1 MSDLFAPYFKA
12 IKELDVAEATE
23 HTLRGPLEN
32 LLKFLAAHADAN
44 IAVIHEPKR
53 DASRLGA
60 PDFKFKVHE
69 AILGYLENK
78 KIDESLD
85 AVLQSTQIAKY
96 KQLSNNIVVTNYLEW
111 VWLKDGYI
119 AKRETLC
126 YRSDVGRRRARLDP
140 DKAEKVAELIG
151 GFLSALPQKLGDAK
165 KLAAALAMRC
175 HDLCAFLRAELERQE
190 REPPPGRLYGLYAFF
205 TEAVFH
211 ELSLDEFANAFAQ
224 TLGYGLFL
232 AKLNAEADAVTLQNA
247 KNHIPANFAL
257 IRELVGFLDELERP
271 EYQDIKWLL
280 EEILGIMNALD
291 LAAIHAD
298 LAFAKGARHSTE
310 EERLLFDKDPYVYF
324 YENFLSAYD
333 KETRKGRGVYY
344 TPPPVVSF
352 IVQAVE
358 DILKQTFGVRQGLA
372 DRKRVTVLDFA
383 TGTGTFLLEV
393 LQRIFAGTS
402 KGLHQRIVKEHI
414 LKNLYGFEFLIA
426 PYTVAHLKLSQ
437 FLQDKGYAMQDD
449 ERLNIYL
456 TNTLEPIEPQ
466 ANWLLPALTLEV
478 RAAQAIKNRPILVIT
493 GNPPYSGH
501 SKNTGP
507 WIAKEIDTY
516 KKVDGKPL
524 GEKNVKWLQDDY
536 VKFIRF
542 AQWKM
547 EQVEEGVVAI
557 ITNHSFLDNPTFRGM
572 RHSLLQTFNQI
583 YLLDLHGNTRK
594 KEQPPEGGKDENI
607 FDIEQ
612 GVAVSLMIK
621 KKRLRR
627 AVYHADLW
635 GRRREKYKTL
645 LATKKDDMEWTR
657 LKPSAPAYLFIPQ
670 DEALRK
676 EYEQGWPV
684 TKIFPLHSVG
694 IVTARDKLTIHH
706 TKDAVWQVARNFA
719 ALPPEAA
726 REQYELGADSRDWK
740 VEFAQRDLQD
750 SGPSQDH
757 VVRVICRPFDTRYT
771 YYTGHSRGFHCMPRG
786 QVMRHM
792 LAGENIGLVTTR
804 ITKDDWTAF
813 ATEHIISH
821 KAGSRYDISYL
832 FPLYLYQTPERLQ
845 TAGTLFEEA
854 DSFKGKER
862 IENFSPQFRKF
873 ADEQYKC
880 CYSPEALLGYMYA
893 VMHSPTY
900 RTKYRE
906 FLKRDFSRI
915 PFVDERETFAN
926 LSTLGWELLQVHLLK
941 SIPQAVAVDVTGG
954 DFDVEKVQYDAK
966 HERLSINETDSFSPV
981 PQDVWEFHIDGY
993 PVLDTY
999 LKSRKGRTLS
1009 LDEIEAIQNIANAL
1023 RFTIDQMQR
1032 IDACWQP

>member
-32 LLKFLAAHADAN
+32 LLKFLAARADAN

-53 DASRLGA
+53 DASQLGA

-298 LAFAKGARHSTE
+298 LAFAKGARHCTE

-676 EYEQGWPV
+676 EYEQGWLL
-684 TKIFPLHSVG
+684 TDIFVKSSSG
-694 IVTARDKLTIHH
+694 IISKRDKIAFHFL
-706 TKDAVWQVARNFA
+706 
-719 ALPPEAA
+719 
-726 REQYELGADSRDWK
+726 REDLYRVLNDFDVLEETSIKEKYKFRESRDGK
-740 VEFAQRDLQD
+740 ISFVKKHIQD
-750 SGPSQDH
+750 YGIKDEYIRLCLH
-757 VVRVICRPFDTRYT
+757 RPFDFRWT
-771 YYTGHSRGFHCMPRG
+771 YHTNLSKGFLGWP
-786 QVMRHM
+786 VYDTMRHM

-862 IENFSPQFRKF
+862 VENFSPQFRKF

-900 RTKYRE
+900 RAKYRE

-954 DFDVEKVQYDAK
+954 DFDVENVQYEAK
-966 HERLSINETDSFSPV
+966 HERLSINKTDSFSPV

-1023 RFTIDQMQR
+1023 RFTIEQMQR

>member
-1 MSDLFAPYFKA
+1 MSDLFAPYFEA
-12 IKELDVAEATE
+12 IKELDVSEATE
-23 HTLRGPLEN
+23 HTLRGPLKN
-32 LLKFLAAHADAN
+32 LLKSFAARADST

-53 DASRLGA
+53 DANRLGA

-85 AVLQSTQIAKY
+85 SVLQSTQIAKY

-111 VWLKDGYI
+111 VWLQDGHI

-126 YRSDVGRRRARLDP
+126 YRSDVGNRRARLDP
-140 DKAEKVAELIG
+140 DKAEKVAGLIG
-151 GFLSALPQKLGDAK
+151 GFLSAVPQKLADAK
-165 KLAAALAMRC
+165 KLAQALAMRC
-175 HDLCAFLRAELERQE
+175 HDLRDFLREELERQE
-190 REPPPGRLYGLYAFF
+190 REPPPGRLYGLYEFF
-205 TEAVFH
+205 TEAVFY

-298 LAFAKGARHSTE
+298 LAFVKGTRHSTE

-324 YENFLSAYD
+324 YEDFLSAYD

-352 IVQAVE
+352 IVQAAE
-358 DILKQTFGVRQGLA
+358 DILKQTFGIRRGLA
-372 DRKRVTVLDFA
+372 DHKRVTVLDFA

-402 KGLHQRIVKEHI
+402 KGLHRRIVKEHI

-478 RAAQAIKNRPILVIT
+478 RAAQAIKDRPILVIT

-501 SKNTGP
+501 SKNTGT
-507 WIAKEIDTY
+507 WITKEIDTY
-516 KKVDGKPL
+516 KKVAGKPL

-594 KEQPPEGGKDENI
+594 KEQPPAGAKDENI

-621 KKRLRR
+621 KKGLRR

-635 GRRREKYKTL
+635 GRRHEKYKTL
-645 LATKKDDMEWTR
+645 LASKKDDMEWTK

-670 DEALRK
+670 DEALLK
-676 EYEQGWPV
+676 EYEQGWLL
-684 TKIFPLHSVG
+684 TDIFMQSNSG
-694 IVTARDKLTIHH
+694 IISKRDKIAFHFL
-706 TKDAVWQVARNFA
+706 
-719 ALPPEAA
+719 
-726 REQYELGADSRDWK
+726 REDLYKVLNDFDILEETNLKEKYKFRESRDGK
-740 VEFAQRDLQD
+740 ISFVKKHIQD
-750 SGPSQDH
+750 YGIKDEYIRLCLH
-757 VVRVICRPFDTRYT
+757 RPFDFRWT
-771 YYTGHSRGFHCMPRG
+771 YHTNLSKGFLGWPVHDT
-786 QVMRHM
+786 MRHM

-804 ITKDDWTAF
+804 ITKDDWTVL

-832 FPLYLYQTPERLQ
+832 FPLYLYQTPDRLQ
-845 TAGTLFEEA
+845 TARTLFEEA
-854 DSFKGKER
+854 DPFEGKER

-873 ADEQYKC
+873 ADEKYKC
-880 CYSPEALLGYMYA
+880 CYSPEVLLGYMYA
-893 VMHSPTY
+893 VMQSPT
-900 RTKYRE
+900 
-906 FLKRDFSRI
+906 
-915 PFVDERETFAN
+915 
-926 LSTLGWELLQVHLLK
+926 
-941 SIPQAVAVDVTGG
+941 
-954 DFDVEKVQYDAK
+954 
-966 HERLSINETDSFSPV
+966 
-981 PQDVWEFHIDGY
+981 
-993 PVLDTY
+993 
-999 LKSRKGRTLS
+999 
-1009 LDEIEAIQNIANAL
+1009 
-1023 RFTIDQMQR
+1023 
-1032 IDACWQP
+1032 

>member
-1 MSDLFAPYFKA
+1 MSDLFAPYFEA
-12 IKELDVAEATE
+12 IKELDVSEATE

-32 LLKFLAAHADAN
+32 LLKSLAARADST

-53 DASRLGA
+53 DANRLGA

-85 AVLQSTQIAKY
+85 SVLQSTQIAKY

-111 VWLKDGYI
+111 VWLQDGHI

-126 YRSDVGRRRARLDP
+126 YRSDVGNRRARLDP
-140 DKAEKVAELIG
+140 DKAEKVAGLIG
-151 GFLSALPQKLGDAK
+151 GFLSAVPQKLADAK
-165 KLAAALAMRC
+165 KLAEALAMRC
-175 HDLCAFLRAELERQE
+175 HDLRDFLREELERQE
-190 REPPPGRLYGLYAFF
+190 REPPPGRLYGLYEFF
-205 TEAVFH
+205 TEAVFY

-257 IRELVGFLDELERP
+257 IRELVGFLDELEQP

-298 LAFAKGARHSTE
+298 LAFAKGTRHSTE

-324 YENFLSAYD
+324 YEDFLSAYD

-352 IVQAVE
+352 IVQAAE
-358 DILKQTFGVRQGLA
+358 DILKRTFNIRRGLA
-372 DRKRVTVLDFA
+372 DHKRVTVLDFA

-393 LQRIFAGTS
+393 LHRIFAGTS
-402 KGLHQRIVKEHI
+402 QGLHRRIVKEHI

-478 RAAQAIKNRPILVIT
+478 QAAQTIKDRPILVIT

-501 SKNTGP
+501 SKNTGT
-507 WIAKEIDTY
+507 WITKEIDTY
-516 KKVDGKPL
+516 KKVDDKPL

-594 KEQPPEGGKDENI
+594 KEQPPAGAKDENI

-621 KKRLRR
+621 KQGLRR

-645 LATKKDDMEWTR
+645 LASKKDDMEWTK

-676 EYEQGWPV
+676 EYEQGWLL
-684 TKIFPLHSVG
+684 TDIFMQSNSG
-694 IVTARDKLTIHH
+694 IISKRDKIAFHFL
-706 TKDAVWQVARNFA
+706 
-719 ALPPEAA
+719 
-726 REQYELGADSRDWK
+726 REDLYKVLNDFDILEETSLKEKYKFRESRDGK
-740 VEFAQRDLQD
+740 ISFVKKHIQD
-750 SGPSQDH
+750 YGVKDEYIRLCLH
-757 VVRVICRPFDTRYT
+757 RPFDFRWT
-771 YYTGHSRGFHCMPRG
+771 YHTNLSKGFLGWPVHDT
-786 QVMRHM
+786 MRHM

-804 ITKDDWTAF
+804 ITKDDWTVL

-845 TAGTLFEEA
+845 TARTLFEEA
-854 DSFKGKER
+854 DPFEGKER

-873 ADEQYKC
+873 ADEKYKC
-880 CYSPEALLGYMYA
+880 CYSPEVLLGYMYA

-906 FLKRDFSRI
+906 FLKRDFAHI
-915 PFVDERETFAN
+915 PFVDERETFAK
-926 LSTLGWELLQVHLLK
+926 LSTLGWELLQVHLFK

-954 DFDVEKVQYDAK
+954 DFDVENVQYDAK
-966 HERLSINETDSFSPV
+966 HERLYINKTDYFSEV

-993 PVLDTY
+993 AVLDTY

-1009 LDEIEAIQNIANAL
+1009 LDEIEAIQNIVNAL
-1023 RFTIDQMQR
+1023 RFTIEQMQR